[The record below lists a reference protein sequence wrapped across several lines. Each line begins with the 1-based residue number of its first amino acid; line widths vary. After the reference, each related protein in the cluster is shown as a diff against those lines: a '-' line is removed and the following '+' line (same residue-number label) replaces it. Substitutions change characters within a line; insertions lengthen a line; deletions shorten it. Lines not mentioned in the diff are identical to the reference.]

1 MAQKCRGGTGE
12 DEFSNLLSSVEED
25 VSLSEQRQEE
35 GGKESLE
42 DTQGLL

>member
-12 DEFSNLLSSVEED
+12 DEFSKLVSSVEED